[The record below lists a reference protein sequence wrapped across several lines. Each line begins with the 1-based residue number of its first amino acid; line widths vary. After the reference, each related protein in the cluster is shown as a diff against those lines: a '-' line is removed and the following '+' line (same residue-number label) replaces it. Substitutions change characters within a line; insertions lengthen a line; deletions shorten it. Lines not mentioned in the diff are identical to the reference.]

1 MYYRGFL
8 MIKYKKWLAL
18 SIVFLAAAFIMPIY
32 VLFTAFNNTLQ
43 QAIST
48 IPNYA
53 SYSEQT
59 GGVTAFLQAQSAAQ
73 TQLLIVVIAVEA
85 LLIASF
91 SVTLWYATKCRDQC
105 RKYPT
110 P

>member
-32 VLFTAFNNTLQ
+32 VLFTAFNNTIQ
-43 QAIST
+43 QTLNT
-48 IPNYA
+48 IPNYN
-53 SYSEQT
+53 SYSEVT

-73 TQLLIVVIAVEA
+73 NQLLIVVIVVEA
-85 LLIASF
+85 LLIAAF
-91 SVTLWYATKCRDQC
+91 SVTLWYAIKCRDQC
-105 RKYPT
+105 RNFPT
-110 P
+110 T